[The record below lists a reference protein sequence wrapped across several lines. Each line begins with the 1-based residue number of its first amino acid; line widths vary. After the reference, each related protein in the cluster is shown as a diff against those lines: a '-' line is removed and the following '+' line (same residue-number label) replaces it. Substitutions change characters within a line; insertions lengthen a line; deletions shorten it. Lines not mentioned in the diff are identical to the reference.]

1 MRTTSILPL
10 FLLILVSCNKDK
22 FTTAPQIS
30 LVKVSPNY
38 AASDLPS
45 SSRQLAPAIT
55 LQVTD
60 AEGDLGNVVGMV
72 PARIFVKNLSSQ
84 NIDSFDFPSL
94 GSAAGKNF
102 SAEVTVNLY
111 DCLDCVDGRVRPYLD
126 TTYYEIYI
134 TDFQRN
140 KSNTINTSG
149 SPVYFKCL

>member
-1 MRTTSILPL
+1 MRITLILPG
-10 FLLILVSCNKDK
+10 LLLLLVACNKDK

-30 LVKVSPNY
+30 LVKLSPNY

-45 SSRQLAPAIT
+45 SSDQLAPAIT
-55 LQVTD
+55 LKVTD
-60 AEGDLGNVVGMV
+60 AEGDLGNIPGRE
-72 PARIFVKNLSSQ
+72 PSKIFVKNLSSQ

-111 DCLDCVDGRVRPYLD
+111 NCLDCVDGRVRPYLD

-134 TDFQRN
+134 NDFERN
-140 KSNTINTSG
+140 KSNTINTLG
-149 SPVYFKCL
+149 SPVYFNCL

>member
-1 MRTTSILPL
+1 MRITLILPVLLLLL
-10 FLLILVSCNKDK
+10 FACSKDK

-30 LVKVSPNY
+30 LVKLSSNF

-45 SSRQLAPAIT
+45 SSRQLAPAVI
-55 LQVTD
+55 LKVTD
-60 AEGDLGNVVGMV
+60 AEGDLGNMPGLE
-72 PARIFVKNLSSQ
+72 PSKIFVKNLSSQ

-134 TDFQRN
+134 TDFAHN
-140 KSNTINTSG
+140 KSNTINTFG